1 MPFIIVPIR
10 RSMGLPTYQWD
21 GPSDPDQHPV
31 RVSDCRDWWWDGWRG
46 MARWLRGGAAP
57 LCGCAAHASG
67 CGAHRGGGRLTAP
80 PSTPSTPC
88 YPPSQFLF
96 QYKDAYKTQK
106 FDDAVLLARWAQHD
120 DYKFHD
126 KLTPKS
132 YEERDFPEARERLKG
147 RSW

>member
-1 MPFIIVPIR
+1 MRSAREWVR
-10 RSMGLPTYQWD
+10 RAP
-21 GPSDPDQHPV
+21 
-31 RVSDCRDWWWDGWRG
+31 WRRQ
-46 MARWLRGGAAP
+46 AYR
-57 LCGCAAHASG
+57 
-67 CGAHRGGGRLTAP
+67 AP

-88 YPPSQFLF
+88 CPPSQFLF